1 MNSGLKYDIRDCPK
15 KWYEWILYPI
25 QQLLSVLVATILI
38 ANICQTPISSCL
50 VGACIGTLTYQ
61 IITKFRSP
69 IFISSCGATVSAV
82 CGALALGNG
91 QNYLA
96 VMIGGLVIL
105 VVYASF
111 ALFI

>member
-1 MNSGLKYDIRDCPK
+1 M
-15 KWYEWILYPI
+15 
-25 QQLLSVLVATILI
+25 
-38 ANICQTPISSCL
+38 
-50 VGACIGTLTYQ
+50 
-61 IITKFRSP
+61 
-69 IFISSCGATVSAV
+69 SAV

-111 ALFI
+111 ALFIKFKGIEKFNKLFPPVIVGAITMVIGLNLATFIPTYVHIGSETAN